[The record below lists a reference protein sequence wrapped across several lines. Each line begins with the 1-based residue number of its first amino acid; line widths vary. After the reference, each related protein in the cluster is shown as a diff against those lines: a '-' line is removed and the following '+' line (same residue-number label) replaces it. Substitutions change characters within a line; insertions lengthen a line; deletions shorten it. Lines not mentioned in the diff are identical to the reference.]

1 MAGQAGQAGQA
12 ARIAHLLDKL
22 GRGVLDELQG
32 LPDDALNRVLPLPE
46 TNTLYALATHILGAG
61 EFWSLAMAGA
71 RPMERDRPAEFR
83 ARGTLADLVPRY
95 ERWLADAHTALDALS
110 DEALAQPVT
119 PPAEF
124 RPFGDEPM
132 TLGDCLLHAVD
143 HTALHLGHIQLTRQ
157 QSRPTQQPT

>member
-1 MAGQAGQAGQA
+1 MAGQA

-22 GRGVLDELQG
+22 GHSVLDERGG
-32 LPDDALNRVLPLPE
+32 LPDEALNRPLPLPE

-71 RPMERDRPAEFR
+71 RPLERDRPAEFR
-83 ARGTLADLVPRY
+83 ASGTLAELAPRF
-95 ERWLADAHTALDALS
+95 ERWLADAHATLDPLP

-119 PPAEF
+119 PPPQF
-124 RPFGDEPM
+124 RPWGDEPM
-132 TLGDCLLHAVD
+132 MLGDCLLHAVD

-157 QSRPTQQPT
+157 MLRAEDA

>member
-1 MAGQAGQAGQA
+1 MAGQA
-12 ARIAHLLDKL
+12 ARIAYLLDAL
-22 GRGVLDELQG
+22 GHSVLDELQG
-32 LPDDALNRVLPLPE
+32 LPDDMLNRALPPPE

-71 RPMERDRPAEFR
+71 RPLDRDRPAEFR
-83 ARGTLADLVPRY
+83 AHGTLADLVPRY
-95 ERWLADAHTALDALS
+95 ERWMADAHATLDALP

-119 PPAEF
+119 PPTQP
-124 RPFGDEPM
+124 RPWHDVPM

-157 QSRPTQQPT
+157 MLDAEAV

>member
-1 MAGQAGQAGQA
+1 MAGQA
-12 ARIAHLLDKL
+12 ARIASLLDRL
-22 GRGVLDELQG
+22 GHSVLEELQG
-32 LPDDALNRVLPLPE
+32 LPDDALNRALPLPE

-71 RPMERDRPAEFR
+71 RPLERDRPAEFR
-83 ARGTLADLVPRY
+83 ARGKLADLAPRY
-95 ERWLADAHTALDALS
+95 ERWLTDAHATLDVLP
-110 DEALAQPVT
+110 DDALAQPVT

-124 RPFGDEPM
+124 QPWDDEPM

-157 QSRPTQQPT
+157 LLRAEGV

>member
-1 MAGQAGQAGQA
+1 MAGQA
-12 ARIAHLLDKL
+12 ARVAHLLERL
-22 GRGVLDELQG
+22 GHGVLDELKG
-32 LPDDALNRVLPLPE
+32 LPDDALNRALPLPE

-71 RPMERDRPAEFR
+71 RPLDRDRPAEFH
-83 ARGTLADLVPRY
+83 ATGTLADLVPRY
-95 ERWLADAHTALDALS
+95 ERWLADAHATLDVLP

-119 PPAEF
+119 PPEQF
-124 RPFGDEPM
+124 RPWGDEPM

-157 QSRPTQQPT
+157 LLRAEGA